1 MSWATKYRVIADSF
15 KEEEWWADI
24 QEEDWAGGVV
34 ELKGTERPIV
44 IKYIDNEEAKY
55 PTIQSSFCTISFV
68 SDTFDLESIISNDD
82 KKYRVGIYRLGSL
95 VWRGYLSTDDCSE
108 EYSDGNRPFVLTAT
122 DGLGFLKEESYKWRT
137 GETGIDAYGKRLLLD
152 VLADCLHYTYTELD
166 IYIQCNVYESTMTDT
181 GTFNPF
187 DQCKVHTKLFTYTPS
202 GPSNMYETLETL
214 MECFQST
221 LFQQGGLW
229 IIRRKPDSFDNGS
242 DTNKLYAWPD
252 LTSTDVLKRWETDK
266 DLYFTPINARHI
278 RTFIKPTSSSIYTHE
293 YLIPEI
299 PINNDLSDGTR
310 WPENDGASTRA
321 YRIEF
326 WSYENGNANA
336 PNVLADQAYR
346 EEVLDVNDNITENYI
361 VLPND
366 DDTNTLRLVN
376 RDELEVD
383 EGDEIE
389 VSFET
394 RLSADVGGTA
404 TGSALR
410 IRLIGNSGQH
420 WTYDGV
426 TDNQWETTTDTG
438 PGQIAANANYASGDD
453 KTVWQALNV
462 RTEPFPES
470 GRLEIW
476 LEQWDPNDNRDVYDR
491 NIVIT
496 SYLFKDVDTVR
507 FKGEQ
512 STTILPITSRNKN
525 EKTIRLGDSPKRVI
539 ASALWRGSDDT
550 ELTSGWGRV
559 GEAQTERLINI
570 NSQDLQKSTWRI
582 FEKIDGD
589 FLGVIGPNGII
600 GPANLFNLI
609 PPDFRA
615 YIATNL
621 EIDVINDQW
630 TGSLQEFR
638 DRRTGGKD
646 NGMTY
651 YTETEFKYLFDERS

>member
-1 MSWATKYRVIADSF
+1 MSWVTKYRIVADSF
-15 KEEEWWADI
+15 KGEEWWADI

-34 ELKGTERPIV
+34 ELKGTDRPIV
-44 IKYIDNEEAKY
+44 IKYIDNEETKY
-55 PTIQSSFCTISFV
+55 PSIQASFCTISFV
-68 SDTFDLESIISNDD
+68 SDNFDLESIISNDD
-82 KKYRVGIYRLGSL
+82 KKYRVGIYREGAL
-95 VWRGYLSTDDCSE
+95 VWRGYLSTDDCQE
-108 EYSDGNRPFVLTAT
+108 EYSDGNRPFVLTAV
-122 DGLGFLKEESYKWRT
+122 DGLSFLKEETYKFRT
-137 GETGIDAYGKRLLLD
+137 GETGKDAYEKRVLLD

-166 IYIQCNVYESTMTDT
+166 IYIQCNVYESSMTDT

-187 DQCKVHTKLFTYTPS
+187 DQCKVHTKLFLYTQS
-202 GPSNMYETLETL
+202 GPQNMYEVLEVL
-214 MECFQST
+214 MECFECT
-221 LFQQGGLW
+221 LFQQGGIW
-229 IIRRKPDSFDNGS
+229 IVRRKPDSFDNQS

-278 RTFIKPTSSSIYTHE
+278 RTFIKPTSNSVITHN

-299 PINNDLSDGTR
+299 PINNDLSDGER
-310 WPENDGASTRA
+310 WPDNDPVDGRA
-321 YRIEF
+321 YRIDF

-346 EEVLDVNDNITENYI
+346 VEILDANDNITENYI
-361 VLPND
+361 ILPND

-376 RDELEVD
+376 RDGLEVD
-383 EGDEIE
+383 AGDEVE

-394 RLSADVGGTA
+394 RLSADVSGTA

-410 IRLIGNSGQH
+410 IRLIGDSGQH
-420 WTYDGV
+420 YTYDGI
-426 TDNQWETTTDTG
+426 TDDQWETTTDTG

-476 LEQWDPNDNRDVYDR
+476 LEQWDPNDNRDVYNR

-496 SYLFKDVDTVR
+496 PYLFKDVDTVR

-512 STTILPITSRNKN
+512 STTSLNITSRNKN

-539 ASALWRGSDDT
+539 ASALWRLTDSQ
-550 ELTSGWGRV
+550 LTSGWGRLT
-559 GEAQTERLINI
+559 EPTTERLINI

-582 FEKIDGD
+582 FSKIDGD
-589 FLGVIGPNGII
+589 FMGVIGPNGII
-600 GPANLFNLI
+600 GPANLFNLV
-609 PPDFRA
+609 PPLFVA

-621 EIDVINDQW
+621 EIDPINDTW
-630 TGSLQEFR
+630 TASLQEFR

-651 YTETEFKYLFDERS
+651 FNETDFKYLFDERN